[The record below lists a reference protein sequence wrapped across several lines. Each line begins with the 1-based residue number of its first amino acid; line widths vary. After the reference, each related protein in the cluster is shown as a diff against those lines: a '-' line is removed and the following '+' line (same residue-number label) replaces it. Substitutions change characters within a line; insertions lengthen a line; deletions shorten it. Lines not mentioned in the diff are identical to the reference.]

1 MRLRAA
7 IKGARWHLTFSWHS
21 DISEVWWLRPTSLTF
36 LTFAA
41 GAATKLKA
49 PCGSTK
55 LLQLP
60 LNFLIVCGIVR
71 RMCEP
76 DFNFLTHPTQA
87 AQGLITQW
95 HQFRGALTNKGAFIG
110 CSRTKISL
118 NILQGTHSS
127 VRSMLVDRLCPDS
140 SPPFPQ
146 AAKSA
151 EIFIKILTPRCRSFL
166 HRTNDP
172 SPGEVLQYSPPNLP
186 ALYLVSFFQ
195 AFRYISLH
203 CLTFGFTFGSFRF
216 IPWFRHNMQVR
227 SCR

>member
-7 IKGARWHLTFSWHS
+7 IKGARWHPTFSWHS
-21 DISEVWWLRPTSLTF
+21 DISEVWWLSPTSLTF

-110 CSRTKISL
+110 CKRTKISL

-151 EIFIKILTPRCRSFL
+151 EIFIKILTLRCRSFL
-166 HRTNDP
+166 QRTNDP
-172 SPGEVLQYSPPNLP
+172 RPGEVLQYFS
-186 ALYLVSFFQ
+186 
-195 AFRYISLH
+195 
-203 CLTFGFTFGSFRF
+203 CLTFAFTSSRTFLCSFVLVHSAVVRVA
-216 IPWFRHNMQVR
+216 RHNMYASPFLPLVTNSSQG
-227 SCR
+227 